1 MTKIN
6 NSKVF
11 SFQTRLFCIMTALVA
26 VTAIVPAY
34 SNDSYIVYSIIFAS
48 LFVAWR
54 LGSSIVNDISKLI
67 DVLLKIA
74 ENETDVSVP
83 LTNKKSEIGN
93 LALSIQALQENVSEK
108 KASEDITITKAR
120 RTERKLR
127 SEILSIAGAMQVE
140 IQKAINNLS
149 EQSNSV
155 KISSDKMSNMI
166 QQART
171 QSDTTTAATD
181 NASTHVDSV
190 SVGADEMAVSIEK
203 IRAQVADSTKNTTGI
218 VEKISVASD
227 HMNKLLSIATAI
239 DEIVGLINDIA
250 SQTNL
255 LALNATIEAAR
266 AGDAGKGFAVVAS
279 EVKTLAN
286 KTADATEEITNQ
298 INEIQNATTNA
309 AAVIK
314 EISGTIGYITEFVA
328 DISLGVEE
336 QSAGI
341 VEISRNAQQAA
352 SHTKEALDNVSKVSS
367 NIGEA
372 GSSYEEMHS
381 ATKEAHSQVMNLRE
395 GLMRII
401 SSFAEENRHENKRH
415 TVNFASTVTIDGQSN
430 DCLLQEISLCGA
442 ATLDRVFEHGNIG
455 AQIIVSSSKLGELE
469 GAIIATTDRLTF
481 VWLDIDKKKS
491 AEIEH
496 VFN

>member
-203 IRAQVADSTKNTTGI
+203 IRVQVTDSTKNTT
-218 VEKISVASD
+218 
-227 HMNKLLSIATAI
+227 
-239 DEIVGLINDIA
+239 
-250 SQTNL
+250 
-255 LALNATIEAAR
+255 
-266 AGDAGKGFAVVAS
+266 
-279 EVKTLAN
+279 
-286 KTADATEEITNQ
+286 
-298 INEIQNATTNA
+298 
-309 AAVIK
+309 
-314 EISGTIGYITEFVA
+314 
-328 DISLGVEE
+328 
-336 QSAGI
+336 
-341 VEISRNAQQAA
+341 
-352 SHTKEALDNVSKVSS
+352 
-367 NIGEA
+367 
-372 GSSYEEMHS
+372 
-381 ATKEAHSQVMNLRE
+381 
-395 GLMRII
+395 
-401 SSFAEENRHENKRH
+401 
-415 TVNFASTVTIDGQSN
+415 
-430 DCLLQEISLCGA
+430 
-442 ATLDRVFEHGNIG
+442 
-455 AQIIVSSSKLGELE
+455 
-469 GAIIATTDRLTF
+469 
-481 VWLDIDKKKS
+481 
-491 AEIEH
+491 
-496 VFN
+496 